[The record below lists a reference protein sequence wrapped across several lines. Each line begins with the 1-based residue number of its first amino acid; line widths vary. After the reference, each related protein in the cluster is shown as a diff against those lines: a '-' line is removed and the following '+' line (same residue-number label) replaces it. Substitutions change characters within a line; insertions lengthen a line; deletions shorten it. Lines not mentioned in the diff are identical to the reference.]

1 MHVLCTDS
9 SHVDARALR
18 KETFNPNKAD
28 NGRLFLSLPGGFGGF
43 GGCAGW
49 GFLDLHL
56 ECHLAHLTQQ
66 KHTEMMARGREGK
79 EKQRKVFVRQ
89 EEKRETK
96 RQPKERERGR
106 GGEGGSRAIKGGGDR
121 YSLMRP
127 HFS

>member
-79 EKQRKVFVRQ
+79 ERAAQGICKAGG
-89 EEKRETK
+89 EEGDKKTTK
-96 RQPKERERGR
+96 GTGARERR
-106 GGEGGSRAIKGGGDR
+106 GGGLPSHQRR
-121 YSLMRP
+121 R
-127 HFS
+127 